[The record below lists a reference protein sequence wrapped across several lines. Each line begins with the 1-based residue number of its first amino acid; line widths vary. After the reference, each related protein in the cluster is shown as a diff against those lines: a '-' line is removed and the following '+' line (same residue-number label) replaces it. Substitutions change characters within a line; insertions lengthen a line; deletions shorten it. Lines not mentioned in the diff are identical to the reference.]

1 MKFHQYWCVF
11 VRITLF
17 IDTFDYYF
25 YLNWIKYS
33 DILHF
38 ENIFIK
44 CCMHMYN
51 YIATSQEEH
60 ENRLGFHESKNNKM
74 IYMNEPIGP

>member
-1 MKFHQYWCVF
+1 
-11 VRITLF
+11 
-17 IDTFDYYF
+17 
-25 YLNWIKYS
+25 
-33 DILHF
+33 
-38 ENIFIK
+38 
-44 CCMHMYN
+44 MYN